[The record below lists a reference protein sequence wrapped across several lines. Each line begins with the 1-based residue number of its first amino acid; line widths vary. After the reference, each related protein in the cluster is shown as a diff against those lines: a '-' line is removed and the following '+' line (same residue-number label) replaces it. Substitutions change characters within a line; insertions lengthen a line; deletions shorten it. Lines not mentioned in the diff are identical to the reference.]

1 MRDSSKLADLP
12 ADVALSAPE
21 LLAKGY
27 RDYLRYRLTL
37 CGADGAPVT
46 QTRDILLGGK
56 VVAVLP
62 IDLARDEVI
71 LIRQFR
77 LPAHLVNGRGDMI
90 EMVAGRVEPGESF
103 LDAARRECTEEIG
116 VAPIKLVE
124 LFSYL
129 TTPGLT
135 DEEVTVFL
143 AAVDSAQVPERSDA
157 ATEGEQIGTVRVSID
172 AAVATLNQGAMHN
185 GPLIILLQWLA
196 LNRGRIT
203 ELLRTRA

>member
-1 MRDSSKLADLP
+1 MRDRPELADLP

-21 LLAKGY
+21 RRAKGY

-37 CGADGAPVT
+37 KAADGAPVT
-46 QTRDILLGGK
+46 QIRDVLLGGK

-62 IDLARDEVI
+62 IDLARGEVV

-77 LPAHLVNGRGDMI
+77 LPAHLANGRGDMI
-90 EMVAGRVEPGESF
+90 EMVAGRVEAGEQ
-103 LDAARRECTEEIG
+103 LAAAARRECIEEIG
-116 VAPIKLVE
+116 VAPSELVE

-143 AAVDSAQVPERSDA
+143 AAIDAARVPARSGA

-172 AAVATLNQGAMHN
+172 AAIAALNQGEMRN
-185 GPLIILLQWLA
+185 GPLVIVLQWLA
-196 LNRGRIT
+196 LNRGRIA
-203 ELLRTRA
+203 ELLASR

>member
-1 MRDSSKLADLP
+1 MRDRPELADLP

-27 RDYLRYRLTL
+27 RDYLRFRLTL
-37 CGADGAPVT
+37 RGADGAPVT
-46 QTRDILLGGK
+46 QTRDVFLGGK

-62 IDLARDEVI
+62 IDLARGEVV

-77 LPAHLVNGRGDMI
+77 LPAHLANGRGDMI
-90 EMVAGRVEPGESF
+90 EMVAGRVEAGEQ
-103 LDAARRECTEEIG
+103 LAAAARRECIEEIG
-116 VAPIKLVE
+116 VAPSELVE

-143 AAVDSAQVPERSDA
+143 AAIDAARVPARSGA

-172 AAVATLNQGAMHN
+172 AAIAALNQGEMRN
-185 GPLIILLQWLA
+185 GPLVIVLQWLA
-196 LNRGRIT
+196 LNRGRIA
-203 ELLRTRA
+203 ELLASR

>member
-1 MRDSSKLADLP
+1 MRDRPELADLP

-27 RDYLRYRLTL
+27 RDYLRFRLTL
-37 CGADGAPVT
+37 RGADGASVT
-46 QTRDILLGGK
+46 QTRDVFLGGK

-62 IDLARDEVI
+62 IDLARGEVV

-77 LPAHLVNGRGDMI
+77 LPAHLANGRGDMI
-90 EMVAGRVEPGESF
+90 EMVAGRVEAGEQ
-103 LDAARRECTEEIG
+103 LAAAARRECIEEIG
-116 VAPIKLVE
+116 VAPSELVE

-143 AAVDSAQVPERSDA
+143 AAIDAARVPARSGA

-172 AAVATLNQGAMHN
+172 AAIAALNQGEMRN
-185 GPLIILLQWLA
+185 GPLVIVLQWLA
-196 LNRGRIT
+196 LNRGRIA
-203 ELLRTRA
+203 ELLASR